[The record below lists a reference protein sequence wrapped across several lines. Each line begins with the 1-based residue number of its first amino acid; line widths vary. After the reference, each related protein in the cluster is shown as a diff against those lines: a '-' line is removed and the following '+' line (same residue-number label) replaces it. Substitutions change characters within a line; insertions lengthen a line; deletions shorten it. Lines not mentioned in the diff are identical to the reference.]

1 MARTKLAKKRNVTPD
16 QLARFGHIAAFLREE
31 MAKREWS
38 SALFN
43 EALGLSPN
51 STTVYTWLRGSGAP
65 NPEMRAKLAALFAVH
80 ESTFMGREIA
90 GPVKASAAPVV
101 TTPAVQRRLGVP
113 QDVLSFSVDANGQ
126 ARLRLDSTLPLAVA
140 APLLRMLLDAGIVLG
155 GDPPETSP

>member
-1 MARTKLAKKRNVTPD
+1 MARTKVAKKTNVTPD

-38 SALFN
+38 SARFN

-80 ESTFMGREIA
+80 ESTFEGRAIE

-101 TTPAVQRRLGVP
+101 TTPARSRLGAP
-113 QDVLSFSVDANGQ
+113 QDVLSFSVDVNGQ
-126 ARLRLDSTLPLAVA
+126 ARLRLDATLPLAVA
-140 APLLRMLLDAGIVLG
+140 APLLRMLLDAGIVFG
-155 GDPPETSP
+155 QEDAPAG

>member
-1 MARTKLAKKRNVTPD
+1 MARTKLAKKTNVTPD

-38 SALFN
+38 SARFN

-101 TTPAVQRRLGVP
+101 TTPVQHRPGAA

-126 ARLRLDSTLPLAVA
+126 ARLRLDATLPLAVA
-140 APLLRMLLDAGIVLG
+140 APLLRMLLDAGIVFG
-155 GDPPETSP
+155 QEDAPAG